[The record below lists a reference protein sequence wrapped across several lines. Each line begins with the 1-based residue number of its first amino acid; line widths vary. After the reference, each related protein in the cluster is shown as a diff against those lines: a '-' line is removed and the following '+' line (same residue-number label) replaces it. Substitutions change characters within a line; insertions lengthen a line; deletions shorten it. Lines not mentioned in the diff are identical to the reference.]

1 VLAERAL
8 YTDRQNNNRKSAR
21 NSVAAPPGKETQMA
35 ILTRRSMLR
44 TPLARGAAG
53 TLSLQ
58 FDVMNDGMAP
68 ELSLDKPFKPP
79 EAIFAKYPIV
89 AS

>member
-1 VLAERAL
+1 
-8 YTDRQNNNRKSAR
+8 
-21 NSVAAPPGKETQMA
+21 MA

-44 TPLARGAAG
+44 TSLAHRSAG
-53 TLSLQ
+53 TLPLQ

-68 ELSLDKPFKPP
+68 ELSLDKAFKRA
-79 EAIFAKYPIV
+79 EAIFAKYPTV